1 MVLLRQRFGDDEV
14 MRFLDARVRRLDMYA
29 EDAYVT
35 CIRYCFADPMDA
47 AVFRARFGS
56 RERFKLVG

>member
-1 MVLLRQRFGDDEV
+1 
-14 MRFLDARVRRLDMYA
+14 MYA